1 LTTVKDYTIFDIMKK
16 KDIDISKLR
25 AIANFAKDK
34 GVSRQ
39 RIYELISLERFDV
52 LEIDGVKFIILNKK
66 AVNYRK

>member
-1 LTTVKDYTIFDIMKK
+1 MKK

>member
-1 LTTVKDYTIFDIMKK
+1 MKK
-16 KDIDISKLR
+16 KNIDISKLR

-39 RIYELISLERFDV
+39 RIYELISSKRFDV
-52 LEIDGVKFIILNKK
+52 LEIDGVKFIILNEK